1 MGFIRQLLW
10 GAAICALGFAA
21 IYFFLGR
28 MPDPRT
34 IDGGGPVP
42 PVTAEPS
49 QPAPTPAPAQTP
61 VGNVGDPA
69 NAGLEINEAGLDIIK
84 RSEGLRLEAY
94 ELSGRWYIG
103 YGHSGA
109 TPGSTIT
116 EAEAEELLVQDVAG
130 AEAGVKR
137 LVMVPVN
144 ENQFS
149 AMVSLAYNMGVG
161 GFSRSSVLSQLNEGD
176 YNGAADGF
184 MVHIRSGYRVLEHL
198 QHRRE
203 EERALFLTPVD

>member
-61 VGNVGDPA
+61 VGNVGNPA
-69 NAGLEINEAGLDIIK
+69 NASLEINEAGLDIIK

-116 EAEAEELLVQDVAG
+116 EAEAEELLHQRCVAATAPGVIRACGQHLDLPDG
-130 AEAGVKR
+130 AVGAGQLRELNALEVVAHVAPSILAGV
-137 LVMVPVN
+137 LDHAF
-144 ENQFS
+144 Q
-149 AMVSLAYNMGVG
+149 
-161 GFSRSSVLSQLNEGD
+161 
-176 YNGAADGF
+176 
-184 MVHIRSGYRVLEHL
+184 
-198 QHRRE
+198 
-203 EERALFLTPVD
+203 